1 MHKRTETRP
10 RTQGEFATTPP
21 ALAAV
26 MAPLVAGMTTT
37 RRHLL
42 EWVQAAGLVA
52 LNAVFREDAESLA
65 GPKGKHAPTRTHH
78 HWGTTARELTFGGRR
93 LSVPCPRVRSTDGR
107 EATLPSIATFRE
119 RDPLTTRVME
129 QLLVGVSTRG
139 YARSLEAPPAGGRS
153 RGSSKSAVSRLVV
166 ARTRAQLAQHLSRR
180 LDALDVLALFL
191 DGVVVAQ
198 QTAIV
203 ALAVTRDGTK
213 EPLGLCLGS
222 TENAAICTQLLQ
234 DLLTRG
240 LRLDGRVLCVID
252 GGKGLR
258 KALADVLGAAAVIQR
273 CQLHK
278 RRNLEALVPKARHAY
293 LRAALRRAY
302 RASSAA
308 GARRQ
313 LQALS
318 VWLERTGHP
327 DAAASLREGLED
339 TLTVLK
345 LGLPATLRRFF
356 ASTNCIENLVGTL
369 RHVARN
375 VKRWRGGEMIRRWIG
390 LGLVRATACFRRIK
404 GHRDLATLAAVLRAE
419 PSSEHVA

>member
-1 MHKRTETRP
+1 MHKRTETKR
-10 RTQGEFATTPP
+10 RTQGESSTTPP
-21 ALAAV
+21 ALSEV

-52 LNAVFREDAESLA
+52 LDAVFRDDAESLA
-65 GPKGKHAPTRTHH
+65 GPKGKHTPTRTHH
-78 HWGTTARELTFGGRR
+78 HWGTTAREVTFGGRR
-93 LSVPCPRVRSTDGR
+93 LSVPCPRVRGLDGR
-107 EATLPSIATFRE
+107 EAMLPAIAAFRE

-139 YARSLEAPPAGGRS
+139 YARSLEAPPAGGRA
-153 RGSSKSAVSRLVV
+153 RGSSKSAVSRVVV
-166 ARTRAQLAQHLSRR
+166 ARTRAELAQQLSRR
-180 LDALDVLALFL
+180 LDTLDVVALFL

-198 QTAIV
+198 QTVIV
-203 ALAVTRDGTK
+203 ALAVARDGTK

-234 DLLTRG
+234 DLLARG
-240 LRLDGRVLCVID
+240 LRIEERVLGVID

-293 LRAALRRAY
+293 LRAALQRAY
-302 RASSAA
+302 RASSPAA
-308 GARRQ
+308 ARRQ
-313 LQALS
+313 LHALAL
-318 VWLERTGHP
+318 WLERTGHP
-327 DAAASLREGLED
+327 DAAASLREGLEE
-339 TLTVLK
+339 TLTILK
-345 LGLPATLRRFF
+345 LGLPPTLRRFF
-356 ASTNCIENLVGTL
+356 VSTNCIENLVGTL

-375 VKRWRGGEMIRRWIG
+375 VKRWRDGEMIRRWVG
-390 LGLVRATACFRRIK
+390 LGLVRAAACFRRIK